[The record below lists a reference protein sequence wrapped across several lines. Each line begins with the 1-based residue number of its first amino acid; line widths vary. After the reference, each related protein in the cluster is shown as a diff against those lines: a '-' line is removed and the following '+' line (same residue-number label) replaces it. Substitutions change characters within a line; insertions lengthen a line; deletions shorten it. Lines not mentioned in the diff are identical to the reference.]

1 MPEEKGRKESKAGYQ
16 NMGID
21 ELVEALKADVKN
33 GLSAADIGK
42 RVNNY
47 GYNEVPEEKTN
58 PYLNF
63 AKKFWGPTA
72 WMLEAVIVLSL
83 ILGNYPDVYVIVA
96 LLLLN
101 AVLGFFQEQRASGA
115 VDALKQKLRVNA
127 RTLRDGKWQMIPA
140 RELYPVILSE

>member
-1 MPEEKGRKESKAGYQ
+1 MDITRFPRKKPIHTSILQKNSGVRPPGCSK
-16 NMGID
+16 
-21 ELVEALKADVKN
+21 
-33 GLSAADIGK
+33 S
-42 RVNNY
+42 
-47 GYNEVPEEKTN
+47 
-58 PYLNF
+58 
-63 AKKFWGPTA
+63 
-72 WMLEAVIVLSL
+72 VIVLSL

>member
-1 MPEEKGRKESKAGYQ
+1 MPEEKEHTASKVDYQ
-16 NMGID
+16 DLGIE
-21 ELVEALKADVKN
+21 ELVGILKADVKN

-47 GYNEVPEEKTN
+47 GYNEIPEEKAN
-58 PYLNF
+58 PYISF
-63 AKKFWGPTA
+63 AKKFWDPTA
-72 WMLEAVIVLSL
+72 WMLEAVICTLPDP
-83 ILGNYPDVYVIVA
+83 GNYPDVYIIVA

-115 VDALKQKLRVNA
+115 VDTLKQKLRVNA

-140 RELYPVILSE
+140 RDLYLVILSE